1 MISCRRF
8 YQAIKGKFY
17 LKPVKWINQLL
28 SFRYL
33 KNKKVIFFEIP
44 DYPELAVKRVWPLV
58 KENKDLLIYFPDLK
72 PSQLPE
78 KEFLY
83 GIFCTLMQD
92 EVRELIAN
100 ILKNRSLAA
109 QDNKE
114 DRADVT
120 QEFKELLLSLY
131 AMKSKYSSC
140 FTLT

>member
-1 MISCRRF
+1 MKKILSGNKCK
-8 YQAIKGKFY
+8 YY

-28 SFRYL
+28 SFRHF

-58 KENKDLLIYFPDLK
+58 KENKDLLICFPDLK

-83 GIFCTLMQD
+83 GILCTLMPD
-92 EVRELIAN
+92 EVRELIVN
-100 ILKNRSLAA
+100 CLKNKSPAA
-109 QDNKE
+109 QESKE
-114 DRADVT
+114 DRVEVT
-120 QEFKELLLSLY
+120 EEFKELLLSLY

-140 FTLT
+140 FILT